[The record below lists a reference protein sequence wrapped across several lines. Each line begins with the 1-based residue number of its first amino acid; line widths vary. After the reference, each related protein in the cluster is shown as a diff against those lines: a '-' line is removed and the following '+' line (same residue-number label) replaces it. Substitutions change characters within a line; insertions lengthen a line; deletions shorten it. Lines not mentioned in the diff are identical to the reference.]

1 MIGFVTFSKPGH
13 FVKQFFIREVKMFT
27 MDTDNRSQQP
37 SNGSATYVMS
47 HHFQA
52 KQVNKW

>member
-13 FVKQFFIREVKMFT
+13 FVKLFFIREVKMFT
-27 MDTDNRSQQP
+27 MDTDNRSLQP

-47 HHFQA
+47 HDFQA